1 MTTRHLARFASSAL
15 ALSACALCQAQAQAF
30 TLSFDDMSSPASALP
45 YGIQLGHSTNTHSV
59 LSDTGYLSAPVPG
72 NKLLAYYAL
81 EAQTE
86 TISLAPAS
94 GYTFSL
100 SGLSLAG
107 LLGDGGFQTSDN
119 LSVRVTGTKAADGT
133 VTISQAFSLT
143 PGSFTAY
150 GASFFTGFTGLR
162 SIQLS
167 GTGTNNARYVGVD
180 NIALV
185 MAPVPEP
192 ETYALLLAGLAVLGA
207 AARRRKTA

>member
-1 MTTRHLARFASSAL
+1 MTTRHVVRFALSAL
-15 ALSACALCQAQAQAF
+15 TLSACALGQAQAQAF

-45 YGIQLGHSTNTHSV
+45 YGIQLGHTTNTHFV

-107 LLGDGGFQTSDN
+107 LMGGGSFQPSDT
-119 LSVRVTGTKAADGT
+119 LSVRITGTKAAGGT
-133 VTISQAFSLT
+133 VTASQAFSLT
-143 PGSFTAY
+143 PGSFVAY
-150 GASFFTGFTGLR
+150 GASFFNGFTGLT